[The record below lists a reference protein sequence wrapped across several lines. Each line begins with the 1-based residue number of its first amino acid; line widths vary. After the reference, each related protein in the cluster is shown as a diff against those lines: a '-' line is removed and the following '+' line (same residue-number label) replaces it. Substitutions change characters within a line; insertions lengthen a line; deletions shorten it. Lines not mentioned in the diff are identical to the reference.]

1 MPTRYYNND
10 IYIHVF
16 LIDETFEKSKKEM
29 YQYETLGGNN
39 SRVALQALSN
49 EENSH
54 PAFRTRL
61 VSVYSGLSDDE
72 AVRLA
77 AKHNRTTSFY
87 HATSTWDK
95 VNPSLLHMYIMNA
108 DFHSLGESL
117 HKYTVFN
124 NKNTL

>member
-1 MPTRYYNND
+1 
-10 IYIHVF
+10 
-16 LIDETFEKSKKEM
+16 M

-39 SRVALQALSN
+39 SRVALQVLSN

-87 HATSTWDK
+87 HVMSTWDK
-95 VNPSLLHMYIMNA
+95 VKNIDPSLLQMYIMNTI
-108 DFHSLGESL
+108 FHSLGESL
-117 HKYTVFN
+117 QKYTVFN
-124 NKNTL
+124 NNNTL

>member
-1 MPTRYYNND
+1 MHT
-10 IYIHVF
+10 HCF
-16 LIDETFEKSKKEM
+16 LIDETFVESKKEM

-87 HATSTWDK
+87 HAMSTWDK
-95 VNPSLLHMYIMNA
+95 VKNIDPFLLQMYIMNA
-108 DFHSLGESL
+108 NFHSLGESL
-117 HKYTVFN
+117 QKYTVFN